1 MLIICGGW
9 YSLTQPMV
17 INHHH
22 HQTYIAD
29 SWLKKTN
36 KQTKKNKKTDTKK
49 TNQCIAKN
57 TIIPVSPQ
65 LGLITCSSNDKP
77 TII

>member
-29 SWLKKTN
+29 SWLKKQTN
-36 KQTKKNKKTDTKK
+36 KERRIKNRYKEKKINALQKI
-49 TNQCIAKN
+49 Q
-57 TIIPVSPQ
+57 
-65 LGLITCSSNDKP
+65 
-77 TII
+77 